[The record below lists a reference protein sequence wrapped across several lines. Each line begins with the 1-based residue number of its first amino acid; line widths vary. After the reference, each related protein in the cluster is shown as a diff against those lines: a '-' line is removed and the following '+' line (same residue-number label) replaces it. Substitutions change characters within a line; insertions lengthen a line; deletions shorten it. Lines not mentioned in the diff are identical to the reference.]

1 MNPDSHLSGREERRL
16 PIMMEVTLAPVGRA
30 NVDRGERTFTDNIS
44 EHGIRVKSANAWR
57 MGEQAEVTP
66 MKEEVSIRGEVVYCQ
81 KVDARFFVGLKFPR
95 SHVPWS
101 ILKRFNGLALTGI
114 LAAMRW

>member
-1 MNPDSHLSGREERRL
+1 
-16 PIMMEVTLAPVGRA
+16 MMEVTLVPVGRR

-44 EHGIRVKSANAWR
+44 AHGIRVKSANVWR

-66 MKEEVSIRGEVVYCQ
+66 TKGEVSLRGEVVYCQ
-81 KVDARFFVGLKFPR
+81 KVGDARFFVGLKFP
-95 SHVPWS
+95 SGHVPWS